1 MHLERSGNPLKSLI
15 LAEKPSVARDLA
27 GVLGQFQKK
36 EGYLEG
42 NEYIV
47 TWAVGHLVVLA
58 QPEDYD
64 KQYKKWRL
72 EDLPILPESFI
83 LKANLG
89 TSKQFAIVRELLHR
103 KDVEKIICATDAGRE
118 GELIFRYIYRLAKC
132 RKPFVRLWLSETTP
146 AAVQRAFADLRPGD
160 QFNCLAAAA
169 EARSQSDWLIGINAT
184 RVYTVKYNELL
195 SVGRVQTPTLAIIV
209 HREKEI
215 GSFKPELYWE
225 LKAKFIKDD
234 GQVYQGKWF
243 NGEQDRFINF
253 EEAQEILERLVEQ
266 PGVVNRVEEKEIV
279 EAPPLLFNLNDLQK
293 EANIKYSLT
302 AVRTLEVAQELYETK
317 KLITYPRT
325 DSRHI
330 TQEMAG
336 TIPTRLSALAG
347 SNEYAGIVET
357 TRDNMRLGRRYVD
370 DSKVTDHTA
379 LIPTAITPDLDKLT
393 ADQRRV
399 YDLIVRRFL
408 AIFFSA
414 ARYQQTKVVT
424 ETAEETFLTTGRVE
438 LAPGWKT
445 VYAPVDKAIS
455 EEQVKEDVD
464 TDLLPSLTIGEIVY
478 TKSLDIHAKK
488 TRPPKRYTDAGI
500 LAAMEGAGRLID
512 DRELKDAMHGHGLG
526 TSATRAAIIERL
538 IQVGYIKRDRKNL
551 VPTDK
556 GIVLVDLVPDII
568 KDPALTGRWEK
579 NLADI
584 EAGCADAQEFLTGIN
599 QLTRKIVALAQQP
612 ILSQVHFAD
621 SCLPAKRY
629 PKHNNEANHNV
640 PLPLDSLGKCPLCG
654 REVVEKPKFYSCV
667 GYKQDCTFIIGKT
680 IAGKKISRAQV
691 TKLLIKGHS
700 SLIKGFTAKVG
711 TKFDAVLVVKNGRV
725 EFQFSNNEDKH
736 PIGKC
741 PLCGRAV
748 LENTKGY
755 GCSGYKAGCKMVI
768 WKNISGRQI
777 SPEQAKG
784 LLEKGSTGVL
794 EGFTSR
800 SGKAFAAALVIG
812 PDGKVEF
819 DFRASLTN

>member
-1 MHLERSGNPLKSLI
+1 LGNPLKSLI

-27 GVLGQFQKK
+27 GVLGKFQKK

-42 NEYIV
+42 KEYVV
-47 TWAVGHLVVLA
+47 TWAVGHLVTLA
-58 QPEDYD
+58 QPEEYD
-64 KQYKKWRL
+64 TRYKKWCL
-72 EDLPILPESFI
+72 EDLPILPDSFK
-83 LKANLG
+83 LKANPG

-132 RKPFVRLWLSETTP
+132 NKPFVRLWLSETTP
-146 AAVQRAFADLRPGD
+146 TAVQRAFADLRPGD

-184 RVYTVKYNELL
+184 RAYTVKYNALL

-209 HREKEI
+209 YREKEI
-215 GSFKPELYWE
+215 GNFKSEQYWE
-225 LKAKFIKDD
+225 IKANFIKDD

-243 NGEQDRFINF
+243 NGEQDRFTNLK
-253 EEAQEILERLVEQ
+253 EAQEILERLVEQ
-266 PGVVNRVEEKEIV
+266 PGVVSMVEENEIV
-279 EAPPLLFNLNDLQK
+279 EAPPQLFNLNDLQK
-293 EANIKYSLT
+293 EANIKYGLP
-302 AVRTLEVAQELYETK
+302 AVRTLELAQELYETK

-336 TIPTRLSALAG
+336 TIPSRLSALAG
-347 SNEYAGIVET
+347 SNEYAGMVKT
-357 TRDNMRLGRRYVD
+357 AQDNMRLGRRYVD

-379 LIPTAITPDLDKLT
+379 LIPTAITPVLDKLT

-399 YDLIVRRFL
+399 YDLIARRFL

-414 ARYQQTKVVT
+414 ARYKRTRLVT
-424 ETAEETFLTTGRVE
+424 ETAKETFLTTGRVE
-438 LAPGWKT
+438 LSPGWKT
-445 VYAPVDKAIS
+445 VYLPLDQTIS
-455 EEQVKEDVD
+455 EKQVREDAD
-464 TDLLPSLTIGEIVY
+464 ADILPFLTIGEIVHT
-478 TKSLDIHAKK
+478 TKIDIQDKK

-556 GIVLVDLVPDII
+556 GIVLVDLVPDVI
-568 KDPALTGRWEK
+568 KDPALTGHWEK

-584 EAGCADAQEFLTGIN
+584 EAGCADAQAFLTGIK
-599 QLTRKIVALAQQP
+599 QLSKKIIDLAQQP

-621 SCLPAKRY
+621 SCLPSNRYAKPY
-629 PKHNNEANHNV
+629 KVANENM
-640 PLPLDSLGKCPLCG
+640 PLPLDSLGKCPQCG
-654 REVVEKPKFYSCV
+654 QEVVENSKFYSCT
-667 GYKQDCTFIIGKT
+667 GYKQDCNFLISKT

-691 TKLLIKGHS
+691 LKLLIKGHS
-700 SLIKGFTAKVG
+700 ALIKGFTSKVG

-725 EFQFSNNEDKH
+725 EFQFSNSGDKH
-736 PIGKC
+736 TIGKC
-741 PLCGRAV
+741 PQCGREV

-768 WKNISGRQI
+768 WKNIAGREI
-777 SPEQAKG
+777 SLEQAKE

-794 EGFTSR
+794 KGFISH
-800 SGKAFAAALVIG
+800 SGKAFDAALIIG
-812 PDGKVEF
+812 LDGKVRF
-819 DFRASLTN
+819 DFQATIPD